1 MSYIFN
7 RYICKRLIQIIIT
20 MKRFFLMLAFVAMC
34 AVSAEAKEFEVKRG
48 VNISHW
54 LSQSSDRGE
63 VRVKKFTREDVKLI
77 AEAGFDHIRIPID
90 EEQMFDEALK
100 PEKEAFELLHNALAW
115 CKEFDLRVVVDLH
128 ILRTHYF
135 NADVKPLFTERKAQ
149 EQFYDCWRMLSAEL
163 KKYPRSMVAYELM
176 NEPVAD
182 DPEQWNVIV
191 NECLAAVREL
201 EPKRTIIIGANRWQA
216 FDQVKNLRVPEDD
229 KNIIISFHFYNPF
242 ALTHYRA
249 SWTDQKDNPLKIT
262 YPGNLASAA
271 EVAKLSPAMKQ
282 KYGWLAGEGGYNDIN
297 TLEKQIK
304 QAYDA
309 AAAMGR
315 KAYLG
320 EFGVIDGADEPSMIR
335 WYRDIVA
342 ICEKYD
348 IGYTTWDYKG
358 GFGIL
363 RDNGQPWQ
371 EKIDALLGK

>member
-1 MSYIFN
+1 MIYVFN
-7 RYICKRLIQIIIT
+7 TYICKRLIQIVIT
-20 MKRFFLMLAFVAMC
+20 MKRFFLMLALVAMC
-34 AVSAEAKEFEVKRG
+34 AARGEAKEFEVKRG

-63 VRVKKFTREDVKLI
+63 VRVKKFTREDVKFI

-201 EPKRTIIIGANRWQA
+201 EPKRTIIIGANRWQS

-262 YPGNLASAA
+262 YPGNMASAA

-335 WYRDIVA
+335 WYRDVVA

>member
-20 MKRFFLMLAFVAMC
+20 MKRFFLMLALVAMC
-34 AVSAEAKEFEVKRG
+34 AVRGEAKEFEVKRG

-54 LSQSSDRGE
+54 LSQSDDRGE

-128 ILRTHYF
+128 ILRTHHF
-135 NADVKPLFTERKAQ
+135 NAASKPLFTERKAQ
-149 EQFYDCWRMLSAEL
+149 EQFFDCWRMLSAEL

-176 NEPVAD
+176 NAPVAD
-182 DPEQWNVIV
+182 APEQWNVIV
-191 NECLAAVREL
+191 NECLATVREL
-201 EPKRTIIIGANRWQA
+201 EPKRTVIIGANRWQS

-242 ALTHYRA
+242 AFTHYRA
-249 SWTDQKDNPLKIT
+249 SWTDQKDNPLKVT
-262 YPGNLASAA
+262 YPGKMASAE
-271 EVAKLSPAMKQ
+271 EVAKLSPALKQ
-282 KYGWLAGEGGYNDIN
+282 KYGWLAGDGGYNDIN
-297 TLEKQIK
+297 TLEQQIK

>member
-1 MSYIFN
+1 MIYVFN
-7 RYICKRLIQIIIT
+7 TYICKRLIQIIIT
-20 MKRFFLMLAFVAMC
+20 MKRFFLMLALVAMC
-34 AVSAEAKEFEVKRG
+34 VVSAEAKEFEVKRG

-100 PEKEAFELLHNALAW
+100 PEKEAFALLHNALAW

-128 ILRTHYF
+128 ILRTHHF
-135 NADVKPLFTERKAQ
+135 NAASKPLFTERKAQ

-201 EPKRTIIIGANRWQA
+201 EPKRTIIIGANRWQS

-249 SWTDQKDNPLKIT
+249 SWTDQKDNPLKVT
-262 YPGNLASAA
+262 YPGNMASAE

-335 WYRDIVA
+335 WYRDVVA

>member
-20 MKRFFLMLAFVAMC
+20 MKRFCLMLALVAMC
-34 AVSAEAKEFEVKRG
+34 AVRVEAKEFEVKRG

-90 EEQMFDEALK
+90 EEQMFDETLK

-201 EPKRTIIIGANRWQA
+201 EPKRTIIIGANRWQS

-249 SWTDQKDNPLKIT
+249 SWTDQKDNPLKVT
-262 YPGNLASAA
+262 YPGNMASAE

-335 WYRDIVA
+335 WYRDVVA

>member
-1 MSYIFN
+1 
-7 RYICKRLIQIIIT
+7 
-20 MKRFFLMLAFVAMC
+20 MKRFLFLWALVAMC
-34 AVSAEAKEFEVKRG
+34 VARVEAKEFEVKRG

-54 LSQSSDRGE
+54 LSQSDDRGE
-63 VRVKKFTREDVKLI
+63 VRVKKFTREDVKFI

-128 ILRTHYF
+128 ILRTHHF
-135 NADVKPLFTERKAQ
+135 NAASKPLFTERKAQ
-149 EQFYDCWRMLSAEL
+149 EQFFDCWRMLSAEL

-201 EPKRTIIIGANRWQA
+201 EPKRTVIIGANRWQS

-242 ALTHYRA
+242 AFTHYRA
-249 SWTDQKDNPLKIT
+249 SWTDQKDNPLKVT
-262 YPGNLASAA
+262 YPGKMASAD

-282 KYGWLAGEGGYNDIN
+282 KYGWLASDGGYNDIN
-297 TLEKQIK
+297 TLEQQIK

-320 EFGVIDGADEPSMIR
+320 EFGVIDGADEPSMVR